1 MSASLSPS
9 EGWVAGLRRFAR
21 GTPPVS
27 HCELCSATIFP
38 DHQHVIEVSNR
49 KLLCCCQACALLF
62 GNHDDGKYR
71 AVPRSSQHLS
81 DFRISDAQWDAL
93 LIPIG
98 IAFFFK
104 STPESRVIALYPSP
118 AGATESLLD
127 LAAWEELAADNPVL
141 AQLQPDVE
149 ALLVNRVDSARD
161 YYRVPLDQCYALV
174 GLIRGRWH
182 GLSGGADVWNA
193 IHEFFTGL
201 DTGANVQGMH

>member
-1 MSASLSPS
+1 M
-9 EGWVAGLRRFAR
+9 V
-21 GTPPVS
+21 
-27 HCELCSATIFP
+27 
-38 DHQHVIEVSNR
+38 EVSKR

-62 GNHDDGKYR
+62 GNHDAGKYR
-71 AVPRSSQHLS
+71 AVPRSSQHLA
-81 DFRISDAQWDAL
+81 DVRISDAQWDSL

-141 AQLQPDVE
+141 AQLEPDVE
-149 ALLVNRVDSARD
+149 ALLVNRVDGARD

-174 GLIRGRWH
+174 GLIRARWR
-182 GLSGGADVWNA
+182 GLSGGSLVWNA
-193 IHEFFTGL
+193 IHEFFAGL
-201 DTGANVQGMH
+201 DGSAGVQGMH

>member
-1 MSASLSPS
+1 
-9 EGWVAGLRRFAR
+9 V
-21 GTPPVS
+21 V
-27 HCELCSATIFP
+27 
-38 DHQHVIEVSNR
+38 EVSKR

-62 GNHDDGKYR
+62 GNHDAGKYR
-71 AVPRSSQHLS
+71 AVPRSSQHLA

-141 AQLQPDVE
+141 AQLEPDVE
-149 ALLVNRVDSARD
+149 ALLVNRVDGARD

-174 GLIRGRWH
+174 GLIRARWR
-182 GLSGGADVWNA
+182 GLSGGALVWNA
-193 IHEFFTGL
+193 IHEFFAGL
-201 DTGANVQGMH
+201 DGSAGVQGMH

>member
-1 MSASLSPS
+1 
-9 EGWVAGLRRFAR
+9 
-21 GTPPVS
+21 
-27 HCELCSATIFP
+27 
-38 DHQHVIEVSNR
+38 VIEVSNR

-174 GLIRGRWH
+174 GLIRARWH

>member
-1 MSASLSPS
+1 M
-9 EGWVAGLRRFAR
+9 
-21 GTPPVS
+21 
-27 HCELCSATIFP
+27 
-38 DHQHVIEVSNR
+38 IEVSNR

-62 GNHDDGKYR
+62 GNHDGGKYR

-81 DFRISDAQWDAL
+81 DFCISDAQWDSL

-127 LAAWEELAADNPVL
+127 LAAWQELAADNPVL
-141 AQLQPDVE
+141 AQLEPDVE
-149 ALLVNRVDSARD
+149 ALLVNRVDDARD

-174 GLIRGRWH
+174 GLIRSRWR
-182 GLSGGADVWNA
+182 GLSGGSEVWTA
-193 IHEFFTGL
+193 IQEFFAGL
-201 DTGANVQGMH
+201 DSGVRGMH